1 MCLYVRELTLAEGRR
16 LTRVLKTTKTA
27 AYLRRAQVV
36 AFSGQ
41 GMRARAIAGR
51 LYLHEEYVR
60 ELIRR
65 FNAGG
70 FAALRPRKASG
81 RPSKYAP
88 EAISVML
95 EVAGTRPH
103 DLGLPFTVWS
113 LRKLAAHLVRCGVV
127 KELHAT
133 TLGRILRDQGF
144 AFQRTKTWKE
154 SPDPDFAA
162 KKKRLCALYRAA
174 PPNARVI
181 CFDEFGPIEV
191 RPYHGRA
198 WRRVR
203 HPARVRATYRRRHG
217 TRQYLAAYDVAD
229 NRLMMRC
236 YRRKRCREV
245 LLFLKHIRST
255 YPRPT
260 RLYLVLDN
268 FSPHKRREV
277 TDWAADHNVEL
288 VFTPTYASWLNR
300 IEAIF
305 SGVRYFALA
314 NSDYPDHE
322 HSRRAILAYV
332 AWRNRH
338 RHTELGKR
346 REKHKMSFA
355 TRH

>member
-60 ELIRR
+60 ELIRQ

-88 EAISVML
+88 EEISVML

-144 AFQRTKTWKE
+144 
-154 SPDPDFAA
+154 SS
-162 KKKRLCALYRAA
+162 
-174 PPNARVI
+174 NARRPGRRAPTPTLPPKKNASVRSA
-181 CFDEFGPIEV
+181 GP
-191 RPYHGRA
+191 
-198 WRRVR
+198 
-203 HPARVRATYRRRHG
+203 RRR
-217 TRQYLAAYDVAD
+217 
-229 NRLMMRC
+229 
-236 YRRKRCREV
+236 
-245 LLFLKHIRST
+245 
-255 YPRPT
+255 
-260 RLYLVLDN
+260 
-268 FSPHKRREV
+268 
-277 TDWAADHNVEL
+277 
-288 VFTPTYASWLNR
+288 TPA
-300 IEAIF
+300 
-305 SGVRYFALA
+305 
-314 NSDYPDHE
+314 
-322 HSRRAILAYV
+322 
-332 AWRNRH
+332 
-338 RHTELGKR
+338 
-346 REKHKMSFA
+346 
-355 TRH
+355 